1 VLKIENRQIQT
12 TIALERQNK
21 FLKVLCKNQKKL
33 AKCFARHKIP
43 ICLED
48 DDKEIQIDDEQRN
61 NSTVVLSNTLKYA
74 LKLIDELFIDKY
86 EFQSINVKKVDE
98 DPRIKKIY
106 DAVAHKFGYS
116 PDDMSI
122 IWPPIHDS
130 ILSKRR
136 NQQKTLHSKSTTGI
150 PSQNLLSSQI
160 PSQEAI

>member
-61 NSTVVLSNTLKYA
+61 NSTVTYERSDGNVIDLLKV
-74 LKLIDELFIDKY
+74 
-86 EFQSINVKKVDE
+86 QVDE